1 MLDLIKALESSP
13 HLLVQEQVTFN
24 YGNKRVDISLRAYGI
39 THDIQSLFRVAAPR
53 IWLLAAA
60 GLGFLGSF
68 LLAPMK
74 GTVENET
81 EAIGWR
87 QVTMNQQNPAALLEQ
102 VNGSLLLPPVA
113 PKQDEEEDDT
123 TGTDDMDKPG
133 AFTLGGG
140 YYRFVGIVQKQRT
153 TICPDRDGDSRSP
166 AISDRRQLG
175 DDGRMVGLGDSH
187 LVVEGLEGRRRVEL
201 YPLQEEPGS
210 DEVPE
215 GSTGFNIHTIW
226 PA

>member
-1 MLDLIKALESSP
+1 
-13 HLLVQEQVTFN
+13 
-24 YGNKRVDISLRAYGI
+24 
-39 THDIQSLFRVAAPR
+39 
-53 IWLLAAA
+53 
-60 GLGFLGSF
+60 
-68 LLAPMK
+68 
-74 GTVENET
+74 
-81 EAIGWR
+81 
-87 QVTMNQQNPAALLEQ
+87 
-102 VNGSLLLPPVA
+102 
-113 PKQDEEEDDT
+113 
-123 TGTDDMDKPG
+123 MDKPG

-140 YYRFVGIVQKQRT
+140 YYRFVGIVQSSGQQYALIELETLEVRQFQ
-153 TICPDRDGDSRSP
+153 IGDS
-166 AISDRRQLG
+166 IG

>member
-1 MLDLIKALESSP
+1 MIFNLYSE
-13 HLLVQEQVTFN
+13 LL
-24 YGNKRVDISLRAYGI
+24 RR
-39 THDIQSLFRVAAPR
+39 R
-53 IWLLAAA
+53 IWLLAAV
-60 GLGFLGSF
+60 GLGFLSSF

-87 QVTMNQQNPAALLEQ
+87 QVTMNQQDPAALLEQ

-113 PKQDEEEDDT
+113 PSQDEEEDDT
-123 TGTDDMDKPG
+123 TETDDMDKPG

-140 YYRFVGIVQKQRT
+140 YYRFVGIVQSSGQQYALIELETLEVRQFQ
-153 TICPDRDGDSRSP
+153 IGDS
-166 AISDRRQLG
+166 IG

-187 LVVEGLEGRRRVEL
+187 LVVEGLEGRRQVEL
-201 YPLQEEPGS
+201 YPLQEDPGS
-210 DEVPE
+210 NEVPE
-215 GSTGFNIHTIW
+215 DATGFNIHTIW